1 MEGVVMQYEM
11 KGTVHQVM
19 DTQQITDKFKK
30 REFVLF
36 VENTNNPLY
45 SDYIKFEAVQDK
57 CDDLDSLKQGMHVDV
72 KFFISGRKVEKEG
85 KDTMYFT
92 SLKIADFAIQ
102 QGEKSS
108 NNNVGAEVTNDVPQ
122 EPPQMSEDKFDNG
135 GEEDDLPF

>member
-1 MEGVVMQYEM
+1 MQFEM

-36 VENTNNPLY
+36 VENTNKPEY
-45 SDYIKFEAVQDK
+45 SDYIKFEAIQDK
-57 CDDLDSLKQGMHVDV
+57 CDDLDSLKPGMEVDV
-72 KFFISGRKVEKEG
+72 KFFIGGRKVEKEG

-92 SLKIADFAIQ
+92 SLKIADFSIH
-102 QGEKSS
+102 QGYKPQDK
-108 NNNVGAEVTNDVPQ
+108 NVGAEVTNDVPQ